1 MGLDKIPPMAPSP
14 GARGPARGASGGD
27 RSARSLKA
35 FAEEAERDRSK
46 PEELASLLKSA
57 SDGDADAVKR
67 VFNENLAMVL
77 RQAHQLAAGAE
88 GLLSEDELMQEGS
101 VALMAEIREYAG
113 THPGAEAA
121 KEFADHAQDRV
132 TERMTIALDDQRSAE
147 RDKRQLVEDAEAYER
162 AEISIRRDKK
172 REATTEE
179 LAEKLEWPPEK
190 TQRLG
195 EIVAEARRL
204 HDEELLQ
211 YIEPDELSELDD
223 E

>member
-1 MGLDKIPPMAPSP
+1 MAPSP
-14 GARGPARGASGGD
+14 GGRGPAKGASGGD

-35 FAEEAERDRSK
+35 FAEEAERDRSN
-46 PEELASLLKSA
+46 PEELARLLKSA
-57 SDGDADAVKR
+57 SEGDADALKR

-77 RQAHQLAAGAE
+77 RRAHQLAGTAE
-88 GLLSEDELMQEGS
+88 GLLSEDELLQEGS
-101 VALMAEIREYAG
+101 VALTAEIREYAAG
-113 THPGAEAA
+113 YPGVDAAMQFSAHAED
-121 KEFADHAQDRV
+121 EV
-132 TERMTIALDDQRSAE
+132 VERMTRALDEQRSAE
-147 RDKRQLVEDAEAYER
+147 RAKRQLVEDAQAYER

-190 TQRLG
+190 TRLLG
-195 EIVAEARRL
+195 EMVAEARRQ